1 MDSLTYTPIN
11 AVTRK
16 AYNGGNIVVL
26 TKAAQALGVL
36 SDPRWLTFLQAKAL
50 GLKVKKGSRG
60 TNIDFWKA
68 VEESSA
74 KSEHSESALANSKK
88 RLVRNFYIVFH
99 ASQVKGLDALAGQ
112 E

>member
-16 AYNGGNIVVL
+16 AYNGGNVIAL
-26 TKAAQALGVL
+26 TKAARELGVL

-60 TNIDFWKA
+60 TKIDFWKA

-74 KSEHSESALANSKK
+74 KSEHSVSEVHESKT
-88 RLVRNFYIVFH
+88 RLMRKFYIVFH
-99 ASQVKGLDALAGQ
+99 ASQVEGIDALRG
-112 E
+112 